1 MATSKRAPKRTVRKT
16 RRPRTG
22 TATDGATIGKI
33 RKESLETFGVREMG
47 IYAEEVNLARAVP
60 NLIDGLKPV
69 QRRIMWAASLLG
81 KDFVKTARVV
91 GDCFPAGTLVT
102 LSNGAQV
109 PIETVV
115 VGDEVMHDDGID
127 VVTDTFV
134 REDSELYEVTTD
146 QGTVQATPDQIFY
159 CVDANGKEV
168 ERTPLTMKPGDQIKT
183 CAPKKLATVTCVRK
197 VSGRHRTYDFEV
209 KNRHRFYAN
218 GFLVHNCIGR
228 YHPHGDASVGGAITT
243 MVQAN
248 VPALSGKGNWGSL
261 IDPAAA
267 MRYCFV
273 GSTRVNTERGLL
285 SMDELAKMSRVGTSD
300 NIPFRV
306 LVDTKASPAN
316 TSHFVNSGIQSIV
329 RVSTKQGYTTECTPN
344 EPFYVITPDGY
355 RWVDASELKADDW
368 LCLKRGTNL
377 EVKGCHSLDLEVAR
391 FLGYMVGDGYMN
403 KGQNALGF
411 NQVSNEVFKDF
422 VASAK
427 VALPSYAPKARISKQ
442 SPRGYGTKVYN
453 QWSLFSVPARHALKK
468 LGLVEGSSY
477 DQRVPKVVFRGNT
490 AFVVAFLQALYEAD
504 GSVTGKPGQGSSSQV
519 VLHSVSRQ
527 LLDEVS
533 LILRS
538 QFGIFGAICA
548 DGRAGLRLVVSGAEN
563 VSRFRDQIGFR
574 SKAKSKC
581 ILVNQ
586 DALTGKSSAGT
597 TNDCVPYARELG
609 LGRDSR
615 TRVAKLRSAVAAGT
629 VKSKAAQLIVERD
642 YYYAQVASVVDAG
655 EAQVWDLT
663 VPGTHSFVANG
674 FVVHNTNCTLSNY
687 GWTFFDPDYIN
698 KTVTSFVPN
707 YDDSTVEPV
716 SLPALLPNIL
726 LNGGEGIGVGTTT
739 VLPTFTPDSVSA
751 LMLRILKGEKLTAL
765 DFAKTL
771 KYANRYGGRL
781 VRTAEN
787 KRAWMA
793 LFTQSTSSV
802 QFEANLIVDR
812 DNKAIEIDDWP
823 QGLNPV
829 KFINKIRAFPEVDQ
843 AYNHKGA
850 TGFRIEVNRN
860 FNYAQFDKLV
870 AKVQKATQVRRAFKI
885 NVTHRKSEVVDGVVK
900 YDTEYLSLSVCQLMM
915 TWLRARLDLEKRSL
929 NYRIE
934 KQNGLIA
941 YSKLLIYAS
950 NNLEVIFKALRQKD
964 SKAYLMTHLKLS
976 AQEADQ
982 ILDLKVRQLSKLD
995 QDAIKAKLQDQK
1007 AHLSQLKIWLVKPR
1021 MKVAQD
1027 IDIAMKAIH
1036 KDIQFELA
1044 KDRKMGVS

>member
-1 MATSKRAPKRTVRKT
+1 MKKT
-16 RRPRTG
+16 D
-22 TATDGATIGKI
+22 DGII
-33 RKESLETFGVREMG
+33 LSESLAEFGTREMG
-47 IYAEEVNLARAVP
+47 VYAEEVNLSRAVP
-60 NLIDGLKPV
+60 DLIDGLKPV

-81 KDFVKTARVV
+81 KDFVKTARLV
-91 GDCFPAGTLVT
+91 GD
-102 LSNGAQV
+102 
-109 PIETVV
+109 I
-115 VGDEVMHDDGID
+115 
-127 VVTDTFV
+127 
-134 REDSELYEVTTD
+134 
-146 QGTVQATPDQIFY
+146 
-159 CVDANGKEV
+159 
-168 ERTPLTMKPGDQIKT
+168 
-183 CAPKKLATVTCVRK
+183 
-197 VSGRHRTYDFEV
+197 
-209 KNRHRFYAN
+209 
-218 GFLVHNCIGR
+218 IGR
-228 YHPHGDASVGGAITT
+228 YHPHGDASVAGAITT
-243 MVQAN
+243 VVQAN
-248 VPALSGKGNWGSL
+248 VPVLSGKGNWGSL

-629 VKSKAAQLIVERD
+629 VKSEAAQLIVERD

-674 FVVHNTNCTLSNY
+674 FVVHNTNCRLSNY
-687 GWTFFDPDYIN
+687 GWSFFDSDYIN
-698 KTVTSFVPN
+698 KQVTSFVPN
-707 YDDSTVEPV
+707 YDDTTLEPV
-716 SLPALLPNIL
+716 SLPALLPNVL
-726 LNGGEGIGVGTTT
+726 LNGGDGIGVGTTT
-739 VLPTFTPDSVSA
+739 LLPTFTPESVVEA
-751 LMLRILKGEKLTAL
+751 MTRLLKGEKMSAA

-771 KYANRYGGRL
+771 KYANRYGGKLVKSRENQAAWLKLFTDSSATLQFESRL
-781 VRTAEN
+781 V
-787 KRAWMA
+787 
-793 LFTQSTSSV
+793 
-802 QFEANLIVDR
+802 IDR
-812 DNKAIEIDDWP
+812 DRKAITIDDWP
-823 QGLNPV
+823 KGLNPL
-829 KFINKIRAFPEVDQ
+829 KFIAKVRLFPEVDQ
-843 AYNHKGA
+843 AYNHEGA
-850 TGFRIEVNRN
+850 TGFRIEMRKD

-870 AKVQKATQVRRAFKI
+870 AKVQKATQVRRSFKI
-885 NVTHRKSEVVDGVVK
+885 NVTHRQASITDGVVSFDTK
-900 YDTEYLSLSVCQLMM
+900 YLALSVPALLV
-915 TWLRARLDLEKRSL
+915 TWLRERLALEKRSL
-929 NYRIE
+929 AYRIS
-934 KQNGLIA
+934 KQQEAID
-941 YSKLLIYAS
+941 YSKLLIFAS
-950 NNLEVIFKALRQKD
+950 NNLDTIFKSLRAPD
-964 SKAYLMTHLKLS
+964 SKAYLVKHLKLS
-976 AQEADQ
+976 PADADK
-982 ILDLKVRQLSKLD
+982 ILELKVRQLSKLD
-995 QDAIKAKLQDQK
+995 QDAIKAKLKEQQ
-1007 AHLSQLKIWLVKPR
+1007 AAMSQLKTWMAKP
-1021 MKVAQD
+1021 KAK
-1027 IDIAMKAIH
+1027 IIADSKAIL
-1036 KDIQFELA
+1036 DCIER
-1044 KDRKMGVS
+1044 DRKFEADKDKRMSVN